1 MTEAERMLERAQL
14 EIILKDFSNEQ
25 ILEIQNDINEIKSIL
40 NSDVISLETIALLV
54 FLYKK
59 RL

>member
-25 ILEIQNDINEIKSIL
+25 ILEI
-40 NSDVISLETIALLV
+40 
-54 FLYKK
+54 KK
-59 RL
+59 EKK